1 MAATFAGDLYV
12 EFFTKLDQNTKV
24 FFTSKA
30 AAIGAYLQGPVHAML
45 FIYVISYGVL
55 LAQGKIEASI
65 SDALTRLLRIAIIV
79 NLSLGA
85 ATYSYYI
92 ADFFYKVPDEIAGAL
107 IGSGTGQ
114 TRTDSIGAL
123 DQSLNTGIDLGY
135 IYLNAPTGPFDFLT
149 ALSDT
154 LFGFFIWIATFV
166 VTGFAALLIAISKIA
181 LAVMLGIGPIF
192 IIFLLFKSTQRFFEA
207 WLAQVVTYGMINIV
221 VVAFVVLVLGIF
233 QDAANDAKI
242 GNNGSDLGIAI
253 SAIIVAGLGAFV
265 MRQAPQLAS
274 GLGGGVT
281 LAATDLIGRAAGL
294 GGRAAGRASGITGF
308 NERRQALRQATL
320 RQGAQ
325 ATLGRQNARREANSQ
340 RVQNGATTAGRF
352 VGSAARSAANT
363 ASALKTSAVQRAAAA
378 QRYVRPK

>member
-65 SDALTRLLRIAIIV
+65 SDALTRLLRVVIIV

-92 ADFFYKVPDEIAGAL
+92 AKFFYNVPDEIAGAL
-107 IGSGTGQ
+107 IGGGEQ
-114 TRTDSIGAL
+114 VRADSIGAL
-123 DQSLNTGIDLGY
+123 DQSLNTGIDLGN

-352 VGSAARSAANT
+352 VGNATRTAANT